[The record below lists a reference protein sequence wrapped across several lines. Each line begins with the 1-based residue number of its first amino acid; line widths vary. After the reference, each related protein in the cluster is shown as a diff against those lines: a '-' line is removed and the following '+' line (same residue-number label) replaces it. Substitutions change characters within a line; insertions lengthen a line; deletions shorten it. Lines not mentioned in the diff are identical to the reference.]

1 MHYTEAVQDHFFH
14 PRNVGPLD
22 GATHKGTAG
31 IPGNGPYVVVW
42 LRIERG
48 RVRAAAY
55 STFGCPACVAAASAA
70 AEMVMGRSEEA
81 AGRLTARGILRRLGG
96 LPEGKE
102 HCPALAVQAVKNALR

>member
-1 MHYTEAVQDHFFH
+1 MQYSAAAQDHFYR

-22 GATHKGTAG
+22 GATHQGTAG
-31 IPGNGPYVVVW
+31 VPGNGPYVVIW
-42 LRIERG
+42 LKIERG

-55 STFGCPACVAAASAA
+55 RTFGCPGAVSAASAA
-70 AEMVMGRSEEA
+70 VEMVMGRSEEA

-102 HCPALAVQAVKNALR
+102 HCPALAVEAVKNALR